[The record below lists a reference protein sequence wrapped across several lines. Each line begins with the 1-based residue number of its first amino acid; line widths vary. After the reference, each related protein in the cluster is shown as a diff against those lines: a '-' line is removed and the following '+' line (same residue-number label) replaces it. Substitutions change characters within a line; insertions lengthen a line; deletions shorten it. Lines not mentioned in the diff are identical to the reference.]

1 MNSKCRFLYC
11 LFLVMILEMHFAAYA
26 QMPAVDTVKVTM
38 EQAEKQFVTQNL
50 ALLAQKYD
58 IEASKAAVIQAK
70 LFDNP
75 TLYFEKNISHG
86 EIVTAGATGETYW
99 QLQQLFYL
107 AGKRKK
113 RTDIEK
119 INVKISEYEYYDML
133 RTLLYEL
140 RSNFYELHYSLQTLK
155 IYNSQIVSAKNIADA
170 MDGQYQKG
178 NISLKEIT
186 RIKALLF
193 SLENEKLNLLSDIQ
207 DDQNALKVLTHAA
220 TKTFYV
226 PAIDEAVV
234 DKKTVNSIN
243 LQQLLGTADTAR
255 YDLRE
260 YSAGMD
266 LQQANYRYQKALAV
280 PDLTLSTDYDKS
292 GNFALSYQG
301 IGVGIPIPVWNRN
314 RGNILQAKSFVD
326 KSKTEYEEKRNI
338 VQNETA
344 AAYVKALDAENLYRN
359 FDKSFAADFNKL
371 ISGIT
376 ESYEKRN
383 TGLLEFLDYYQT
395 YTESMSQLMQ
405 LRKNK
410 ATAIEEINFVAGT
423 DIIK

>member
-1 MNSKCRFLYC
+1 MEIRCRFLSG
-11 LFLVMILEMHFAAYA
+11 LLIASVFGVQFAANA
-26 QMPAVDTVKVTM
+26 QSPAIDSVKITI
-38 EQAEKQFVTQNL
+38 EQAEKQFASQNL
-50 ALLAQKYD
+50 TLLAQKYD
-58 IEASKAAVIQAK
+58 IEASKAAIIQAK

-99 QLQQLFYL
+99 QLQQLFYM

-113 RTDIEK
+113 RTNIEK
-119 INVKISEYEYYDML
+119 INEKISEYQYYDML
-133 RTLLYEL
+133 RTLLYQL
-140 RSNFYELHYSLQTLK
+140 RSSYYGLHYDLQTIK
-155 IYNSQIVSAKNIADA
+155 VYDSQIVSAKKIAEA
-170 MDGQYQKG
+170 LDGQYQKG

-193 SLENEKLNLLSDIQ
+193 TLENEKLNLLSDIQ
-207 DDQNALKVLTHAA
+207 DNQNTLRILTHAA
-220 TKTFYV
+220 VKTFYV
-226 PAIDEAVV
+226 PVV
-234 DKKTVNSIN
+234 DESSIDKKSVNSIN
-243 LQQLLGTADTAR
+243 LQKLLGTADTAR
-255 YDLRE
+255 YDLKE

-266 LQQANYRYQKALAV
+266 LQQANYSYQKALAV

-301 IGVGIPIPVWNRN
+301 IGIGLPIPVWNRN

-326 KSKTEYEEKRNI
+326 KSKAEYEEKRNE
-338 VQNETA
+338 VQSETA
-344 AAYVKALDAENLYRN
+344 AAYSKALDAENLYRN
-359 FDKSFAADFNKL
+359 FDKGFASDFNKL

-383 TGLLEFLDYYQT
+383 TSLLEFLDYYQS

-410 ATAIEEINFVAGT
+410 ATAVEEINFVAGT

>member
-1 MNSKCRFLYC
+1 MNFRCKLLCC
-11 LFLVMILEMHFAAYA
+11 LLLVSVFETQFFAHA
-26 QMPAVDTVKVTM
+26 QAPAVDTVKITID
-38 EQAEKQFVTQNL
+38 QAEKQFVAQNL
-50 ALLAQKYD
+50 TLLAQKYD
-58 IEASKAAVIQAK
+58 IDASKAAVIQAK

-75 TLYFEKNISHG
+75 TLYYERSVSHG
-86 EIVTAGATGETYW
+86 EIVTAGASSETYW

-119 INVKISEYEYYDML
+119 INVKINEYQYYDML

-140 RSNFYELHYSLQTLK
+140 RSNFYGLYYSLQTLK
-155 IYNSQIVSAKNIADA
+155 IYNSQIVSARNIADA
-170 MDGQYQKG
+170 LDGQYQKG

-186 RIKALLF
+186 RIKAMLF

-207 DDQNALKVLTHAA
+207 DSQNTLRILTHAA

-226 PAIDEAVV
+226 PAIDETIV
-234 DKKTVNSIN
+234 DKKTVSSIN
-243 LQQLLGTADTAR
+243 LQQLLSTADTAR
-255 YDLRE
+255 YDLKE

-301 IGVGIPIPVWNRN
+301 FGVGIPIPVWNRN

-326 KSKTEYEEKRNI
+326 KSKTEYEEKRSE
-338 VQNETA
+338 VQSETQ
-344 AAYVKALDAENLYRN
+344 AAYAKALDAENLYRT
-359 FDKSFAADFNKL
+359 FDKNFAEDFNKL

-376 ESYEKRN
+376 ESYQKRN
-383 TGLLEFLDYYQT
+383 TGLLEFLDYYQS

-410 ATAIEEINFVAGT
+410 TTAIEEINFVAGT